1 MESKPRRHYAPEFKS
16 KAVEL
21 AKLRGNSTHVAQELG
36 IRPELLHKWVSRAR
50 MQSNGQMDP
59 LLGNPSAMT
68 SEQVEIRNLKEEL
81 EFARMERDILK
92 KAVSI
97 FSKNESVRTR

>member
-16 KAVEL
+16 KAIEL
-21 AKLRGNSTHVAQELG
+21 AKLRGNTTQVARELDL
-36 IRPELLHKWVSRAR
+36 RPELLHKWVSRSR
-50 MQSNGQMDP
+50 MQANGLVEP
-59 LLGNPSAMT
+59 LLVNPLGLT
-68 SEQVEIRNLKEEL
+68 REQIEIRTLKEEL

-97 FSKNESVRTR
+97 FSKNEDLRTR

>member
-1 MESKPRRHYAPEFKS
+1 MESKPRRHYDPEFKS

-21 AKLRGNSTHVAQELG
+21 AKLRGNTTVVAKELDL
-36 IRPELLHKWVSRAR
+36 RPELLHKWVSRSR
-50 MQSNGQMDP
+50 MQANGKMEP
-59 LLGNPSAMT
+59 LVERSGGLT
-68 SEQVEIRNLKEEL
+68 REQIEIRTLKEEL

-97 FSKNESVRTR
+97 FSKNEDVRTR